1 MLEIQQFQNGKR
13 TQNLV
18 RKERKIMALK
28 ITYKVRKKLSPRSEE
43 EVGISLRVTESNRVD
58 YTLATPF
65 AVPYRFWDN
74 KAGGIKDGVVTNDKA
89 VFDRLILLNTRLN
102 TLKKFLY
109 EGLFRLDAFSKE
121 DIKRLLDEAIDNITA
136 KSEGV
141 VLEEDKMIS
150 LPDYVDKLIGRMKRG
165 SKRIVGEKYSRG
177 TIKAW
182 SSFAKLIREF
192 YEDFKQRNGRELEW
206 EDYNADGFSEFLD
219 YMERTG
225 YLPASINKYVIDL
238 NAAITWATEEGVL
251 ENLIIKKR
259 LPRKTVMHDD
269 QTIKVYLTDD
279 ELQALFEMPLEEGT
293 EKCKVRDIFLCG
305 AYTGQRISDYNN
317 LSPKNFKKSPKG
329 YDLVV
334 LTQEKTNSTVVIPV
348 LNHNLLVIASKYEF
362 QLPRVVE
369 QVLNRYIKDILKELS
384 ESVPSLAEKYP
395 TVLTMKERA
404 VEEDYKK
411 KHDGQPLFERSKDGT
426 PLRPKYELV
435 SSHTARRSCI
445 TNLYLQGRFTNEQI
459 MSISGHKDEK
469 TFKSYIVCS
478 GVVIAEKIVEINAGK
493 SNAELFM

>member
-1 MLEIQQFQNGKR
+1 MLEKQQFQNGKR

-18 RKERKIMALK
+18 RKERKTMALK

-43 EVGISLRVTESNRVD
+43 EVGISLRVTESNRID

-89 VFDRLILLNTRLN
+89 VFDRVILLNTRLN

-121 DIKRLLDEAIDNITA
+121 DVKRLLDEAIDNITA

-165 SKRIVGEKYSRG
+165 PKRIGGEKYSKG

-225 YLPASINKYVIDL
+225 YLAASINKYVIDL

-251 ENLIIKKR
+251 EDLIIKKR
-259 LPRKTVMHDD
+259 CPRKTVRNDD
-269 QTIKVYLTDD
+269 QTIKV
-279 ELQALFEMPLEEGT
+279 
-293 EKCKVRDIFLCG
+293 
-305 AYTGQRISDYNN
+305 
-317 LSPKNFKKSPKG
+317 
-329 YDLVV
+329 
-334 LTQEKTNSTVVIPV
+334 
-348 LNHNLLVIASKYEF
+348 
-362 QLPRVVE
+362 
-369 QVLNRYIKDILKELS
+369 
-384 ESVPSLAEKYP
+384 
-395 TVLTMKERA
+395 
-404 VEEDYKK
+404 
-411 KHDGQPLFERSKDGT
+411 
-426 PLRPKYELV
+426 
-435 SSHTARRSCI
+435 
-445 TNLYLQGRFTNEQI
+445 
-459 MSISGHKDEK
+459 
-469 TFKSYIVCS
+469 
-478 GVVIAEKIVEINAGK
+478 
-493 SNAELFM
+493 